1 MLTVF
6 VATFVIFALVIL
18 GMSLGYSA
26 KVSRAAAAVSH
37 RWGLRR
43 SATARSRAMRV
54 KSASRAKRSAS
65 KIGSSDLSVG
75 PASLRRRALLP
86 DGASLSALQTPLL
99 IPCIITVYLT
109 SNR

>member
-1 MLTVF
+1 M
-6 VATFVIFALVIL
+6 
-18 GMSLGYSA
+18 
-26 KVSRAAAAVSH
+26 H
-37 RWGLRR
+37 
-43 SATARSRAMRV
+43 V
-54 KSASRAKRSAS
+54 KSAWLVKHSAS